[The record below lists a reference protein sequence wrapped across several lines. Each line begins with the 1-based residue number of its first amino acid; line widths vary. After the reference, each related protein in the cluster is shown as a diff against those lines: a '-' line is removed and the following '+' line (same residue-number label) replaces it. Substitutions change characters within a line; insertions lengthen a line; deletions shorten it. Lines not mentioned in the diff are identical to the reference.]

1 MKGSEGDRQEEPM
14 VVVGDAHGMFF
25 VAFSSISSVTR
36 QTIFFARL
44 KWTEKLKRSRYKP
57 PRRQK
62 QPRSVELDH
71 VRLG

>member
-1 MKGSEGDRQEEPM
+1 VKGREGDRQEEPM

-44 KWTEKLKRSRYKP
+44 K
-57 PRRQK
+57 
-62 QPRSVELDH
+62 
-71 VRLG
+71 